1 MKKIL
6 YIYIVLYS
14 SFCFSQNIFLT
25 EAKEIHANN
34 DKFLYALTE
43 EPKTEAHYLGKIE
56 VSGFSN
62 DDAAVF
68 SEIYKKAKS
77 IGANSYYMKPA
88 ENIEG
93 NSTFNPHHY
102 ILYIY
107 YKEKQTI
114 PQKENTVYLINPEK
128 EIEVRINNKK
138 IKLPQRSFLQLDLS
152 QREIT
157 DISVGKFLGARIKLQ
172 AKNNQP
178 EQYFQISGKKIS
190 ANSPASPGINYKTG
204 DIIALEKSFAQFLL
218 TIYEK
223 I

>member
-14 SFCFSQNIFLT
+14 SFVSLRIFSLQKPKKFMLIMINFLCSQGRTQNRCSIFR
-25 EAKEIHANN
+25 
-34 DKFLYALTE
+34 
-43 EPKTEAHYLGKIE
+43 KIE

-77 IGANSYYMKPA
+77 IGGNSYFMKPI

-93 NSTFNPHHY
+93 NSTLIPHHY

-128 EIEVRINNKK
+128 K
-138 IKLPQRSFLQLDLS
+138 
-152 QREIT
+152 
-157 DISVGKFLGARIKLQ
+157 
-172 AKNNQP
+172 
-178 EQYFQISGKKIS
+178 
-190 ANSPASPGINYKTG
+190 
-204 DIIALEKSFAQFLL
+204 
-218 TIYEK
+218 
-223 I
+223 

>member
-25 EAKEIHANN
+25 EAKEIHVNN
-34 DKFLYALTE
+34 DKFLYALKE
-43 EPKTEAHYLGKIE
+43 EPKTDAQYLGKIE

-77 IGANSYYMKPA
+77 IGGNSYFMKPA

-138 IKLPQRSFLQLDLS
+138 VKLPQRSFL
-152 QREIT
+152 
-157 DISVGKFLGARIKLQ
+157 
-172 AKNNQP
+172 
-178 EQYFQISGKKIS
+178 
-190 ANSPASPGINYKTG
+190 
-204 DIIALEKSFAQFLL
+204 
-218 TIYEK
+218 
-223 I
+223 